1 MMSMPHCFFVF
12 FPLYVLFPSLW
23 QRAALMEISWDTSK
37 EGDLSARKDR
47 FSEVSQVYLTS
58 CCLGS
63 SQHSWFPVQE
73 SSQAGNTG
81 PSGWRT
87 SWAPQRRDGPC
98 HRQDQEPKY
107 DITTH
112 TGSVSGGTG
121 FTAVSTIQNTL
132 GTSSCYVQTEM
143 TSFMQSEGLTQQSSV
158 LQC

>member
-1 MMSMPHCFFVF
+1 MMSMPHGLFFF
-12 FPLYVLFPSLW
+12 FPPYVLFPSLR
-23 QRAALMEISWDTSK
+23 QRADLMEISWDTSK
-37 EGDLSARKDR
+37 ERNLSARKDR
-47 FSEVSQVYLTS
+47 FSEVSQGCLTS

-81 PSGWRT
+81 PTGWRT

-107 DITTH
+107 DITTY
-112 TGSVSGGTG
+112 TGGVSGGIG

-143 TSFMQSEGLTQQSSV
+143 TPFMHSEGFTQQPSV
-158 LQC
+158 L